1 MSEQNI
7 INKYINEL
15 ANANHAKFVQQDQI
29 ETLTTQIAEK
39 DSLIG
44 TLSQQ
49 LTEKDNLINTLKQD
63 IADKNDVIE
72 GKVVN

>member
-15 ANANHAKFVQQDQI
+15 ANVNHTKFVQQDQI
-29 ETLTTQIAEK
+29 ETLTQQLTEK
-39 DSLIG
+39 DSLIT

-49 LTEKDNLINTLKQD
+49 LTERDSLVNTLKQD
-63 IADKNDVIE
+63 IANKNDVIE

>member
-29 ETLTTQIAEK
+29 ETLTQQLAEK
-39 DSLIG
+39 DSLI
-44 TLSQQ
+44 
-49 LTEKDNLINTLKQD
+49 NTLKQEL
-63 IADKNDVIE
+63 ANKNDVIE